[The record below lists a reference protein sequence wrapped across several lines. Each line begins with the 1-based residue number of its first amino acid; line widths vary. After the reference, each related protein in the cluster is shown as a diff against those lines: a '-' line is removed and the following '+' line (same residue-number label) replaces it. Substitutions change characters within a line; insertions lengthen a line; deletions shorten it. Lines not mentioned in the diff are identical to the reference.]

1 MADLE
6 GEAEESS
13 VLSRL
18 SIITNNDSINKISLV
33 NGDPESEITLEML
46 KNAIEISKQRVENK
60 VNRYRSN
67 KLIYIYMCLYMIAFI
82 YWFIDRSFSLSIVNS
97 FGGKCHYFKICN
109 SHTSISNSV
118 FNSIKDCCPKRKSND
133 NNNKKNLFQI
143 L

>member
-46 KNAIEISKQRVENK
+46 KMQLK
-60 VNRYRSN
+60 
-67 KLIYIYMCLYMIAFI
+67 
-82 YWFIDRSFSLSIVNS
+82 
-97 FGGKCHYFKICN
+97 
-109 SHTSISNSV
+109 
-118 FNSIKDCCPKRKSND
+118 
-133 NNNKKNLFQI
+133 
-143 L
+143 